1 MNFRAIKKA
10 TTRPRE
16 EALQEKKIFWI
27 YCPYFTKDKGAFQC
41 INEIFY

>member
-10 TTRPRE
+10 TTRPKE
-16 EALQEKKIFWI
+16 EALQAIKCF

>member
-10 TTRPRE
+10 TTRPKE
-16 EALQEKKIFWI
+16 EALQAEICF

>member
-10 TTRPRE
+10 PTRPRE
-16 EALQEKKIFWI
+16 EALQAIKCF
-27 YCPYFTKDKGAFQC
+27 YCPYFTKDKGEFQC